1 MEVDDEADEGDGDPK
16 DIPFPGPPPKLE
28 KPDSFT
34 LTFIDK
40 DWIRR
45 LARWADKN
53 RITDVAFLELL
64 TELVIMGGGKIEDI
78 TLSLST
84 IYRIREEERLHV
96 EDDVNNAE
104 YDDHVTCHFDGKRS
118 KMGHLQGG
126 EVKEHLPVIVS
137 GVSGE
142 RQLGIQIAEN
152 STGMKY
158 KKSMFLFPT
167 LSLSI

>member
-1 MEVDDEADEGDGDPK
+1 MQ
-16 DIPFPGPPPKLE
+16 F
-28 KPDSFT
+28 KPNSESCKRFS
-34 LTFIDK
+34 
-40 DWIRR
+40 
-45 LARWADKN
+45 
-53 RITDVAFLELL
+53 LL
-64 TELVIMGGGKIEDI
+64 CSIV
-78 TLSLST
+78 LSLST

-152 STGMKY
+152 STGMK
-158 KKSMFLFPT
+158 KKMFHFPS
-167 LSLSI
+167 LSLSFYFVTSRIPFVRHFCFALLCVCICYCFDGE